1 MNALFFTVAGL
12 CSYTMSGIRQAFAE
26 NNLTF
31 SQTVSYH
38 EDEIVTDEIIDG
50 HLRRLKQTSRGS
62 GHLIGIFQTL
72 LWLNFKIMKRMCHL
86 MRDMCSA

>member
-1 MNALFFTVAGL
+1 MNAVFFTVAGL

-62 GHLIGIFQTL
+62 GH
-72 LWLNFKIMKRMCHL
+72 
-86 MRDMCSA
+86 